1 MSRAQ
6 RADGTPVPGF
16 SLADAFP
23 LIEDGVALTVRWR
36 AGSSVAAL
44 QGMPVRLRFV
54 MTGCKLFAFQ
64 FV

>member
-1 MSRAQ
+1 M
-6 RADGTPVPGF
+6 PGF